1 MDIITIAEENFLISF
16 AVTLTIGIL
25 QGAILGRGIRN
36 RFPSLKRH
44 ARIISLILLILFAIN
59 ATVSVLKFAIPEKF
73 SFSNFTIPT
82 TPEEGISTAIS
93 VLGLDAGLWSVI
105 AMSVSVTLVIIF
117 KFAKIHQI
125 ARYFMFTIS
134 VIIILV
140 ALISRFTDFVPT
152 LFEVMMYAFY
162 QFGITIGIFFV
173 TRRRGDELMDFSW
186 FSSSYRK

>member
-1 MDIITIAEENFLISF
+1 MDIISVAQENFLISF
-16 AVTLTIGIL
+16 AVTFTIGIL

-59 ATVSVLKFAIPEKF
+59 AIASIIKFAAPEKF
-73 SFSNFTIPT
+73 SVSDFSIPT
-82 TPEEGISTAIS
+82 NLEEGFSAAIS
-93 VLGLDAGLWSVI
+93 LLGLDAGLWSVI
-105 AMSVSVTLVIIF
+105 AMSVSVTLIIIF
-117 KFAKIHQI
+117 KFADIHQI

-140 ALISRFTDFVPT
+140 ALLSRFTDFVPT
-152 LFEVMMYAFY
+152 LFEIMMYAFY

-173 TRRRGDELMDFSW
+173 TRRKSDDDLKEFS
-186 FSSSYRK
+186 

>member
-16 AVTLTIGIL
+16 AVTLTIGLL

-44 ARIISLILLILFAIN
+44 ARIISLVLLFLFAIN
-59 ATVSVLKFAIPEKF
+59 ATASVIKFAVPEKF
-73 SFSNFTIPT
+73 SVANFTIPT

-93 VLGLDAGLWSVI
+93 ILGLDAGLWSVI

-140 ALISRFTDFVPT
+140 ALIRRFTDFVPT

-173 TRRRGDELMDFSW
+173 TRRKKDDIMEFS
-186 FSSSYRK
+186 